1 MVKVTKLILAYHRAL
16 EDVRAMQRIFSTNNL
31 KPLLS
36 LLTIRSKA
44 QIVEHWQQKHQE
56 LATMQQYT
64 IHFGRSCTKAMSKRL
79 SQLKLSYDALKSV
92 FDDNIDNR
100 QAFNKQLHKSGITRK
115 AWCEKMWEHFRSR
128 RKPT

>member
-1 MVKVTKLILAYHRAL
+1 
-16 EDVRAMQRIFSTNNL
+16 MQQIFSTTIL
-31 KPLLS
+31 EPLLS

-44 QIVEHWQQKHQE
+44 QIVEHWQQRHLE

-79 SQLKLSYDALKSV
+79 SQLKLSYDTLKSV

-100 QAFNKQLHKSGITRK
+100 QGFNEQLHTSAITRK
-115 AWCEKMWEHFRSR
+115 AWCEKIWEHFRSR
-128 RKPT
+128 RKPTYSLVSLLIQTAFIKATTQ